1 MDAAVCAF
9 DPDRHGISD
18 GLSDRA
24 VSVQKEEDVKRQ
36 RLIFFL
42 FLLVGMGFLNYPF
55 VSQWVNQRN
64 QSKVIYEYEKKAEK
78 LSDTGKQKLLGEARN
93 YNSKLRAGRVLPG
106 DSFGGGAEET
116 SAYRE
121 YQKLLDVFGDG
132 ILCYLEIPSIEVFL
146 PVFHGTSEHVLE
158 QGAGHLFGSS
168 LPVGGAGTHAVI
180 AAHTGIAT
188 RMFFTDLDQMKTGDL
203 FFLNVLGEK
212 LAYQVDQIVTVT
224 PDRTDLLRIEE
235 GKDQVTL
242 VTCTPYGINSHRLL
256 VRGKRIPY
264 REAQKRAEQAKES
277 GFLIW
282 GKRVFV
288 LSILFLGAAGFWLL
302 KPSKRKE
309 EKG

>member
-1 MDAAVCAF
+1 M
-9 DPDRHGISD
+9 
-18 GLSDRA
+18 
-24 VSVQKEEDVKRQ
+24 KRQ

-121 YQKLLDVFGDG
+121 YQKLLDVSGDG

-168 LPVGGAGTHAVI
+168 LPVGGGGDTCCDRGTYRNRDQDVFYRSGSDEDGRSFFPECSGRKAGVSGGPDRYRD
-180 AAHTGIAT
+180 TGPHRSSAD
-188 RMFFTDLDQMKTGDL
+188 RRGKGSGDTGDL
-203 FFLNVLGEK
+203 YSLW
-212 LAYQVDQIVTVT
+212 DQLTQASCKRKEDSIPGSTET
-224 PDRTDLLRIEE
+224 CRT
-235 GKDQVTL
+235 
-242 VTCTPYGINSHRLL
+242 
-256 VRGKRIPY
+256 GKRI
-264 REAQKRAEQAKES
+264 RISDLGKKSFCTFHTVS
-277 GFLIW
+277 GSS
-282 GKRVFV
+282 R
-288 LSILFLGAAGFWLL
+288 ILA
-302 KPSKRKE
+302 P
-309 EKG
+309 

>member
-1 MDAAVCAF
+1 M
-9 DPDRHGISD
+9 
-18 GLSDRA
+18 
-24 VSVQKEEDVKRQ
+24 KRQ

-121 YQKLLDVFGDG
+121 YQKLLDVSGDG

-188 RMFFTDLDQMKTGDL
+188 RMSDEDGRSFFPECSGRKAGVSGGPDRYSDTGPHRSSADRRGKGSGDTGDL
-203 FFLNVLGEK
+203 YSLW
-212 LAYQVDQIVTVT
+212 DQLTQASCKRKEDSIPGSTET
-224 PDRTDLLRIEE
+224 CRT
-235 GKDQVTL
+235 
-242 VTCTPYGINSHRLL
+242 
-256 VRGKRIPY
+256 GKRI
-264 REAQKRAEQAKES
+264 RISDLGQKSFCTFHTVS
-277 GFLIW
+277 GSS
-282 GKRVFV
+282 R
-288 LSILFLGAAGFWLL
+288 ILA
-302 KPSKRKE
+302 P
-309 EKG
+309 

>member
-1 MDAAVCAF
+1 M
-9 DPDRHGISD
+9 
-18 GLSDRA
+18 
-24 VSVQKEEDVKRQ
+24 KKRQ
-36 RLIFFL
+36 RNCRTPGNKNFWAKPETIIQNFA
-42 FLLVGMGFLNYPF
+42 
-55 VSQWVNQRN
+55 QA
-64 QSKVIYEYEKKAEK
+64 EYFRVTVLEVAQK
-78 LSDTGKQKLLGEARN
+78 KLLHTENIRN
-93 YNSKLRAGRVLPG
+93 FWMSPETGSCVIWKFRRSR
-106 DSFGGGAEET
+106 SFC
-116 SAYRE
+116 R
-121 YQKLLDVFGDG
+121 F
-132 ILCYLEIPSIEVFL
+132 FM
-146 PVFHGTSEHVLE
+146 EHVLE

>member
-1 MDAAVCAF
+1 M
-9 DPDRHGISD
+9 
-18 GLSDRA
+18 
-24 VSVQKEEDVKRQ
+24 KRQ
-36 RLIFFL
+36 KLIFFL
-42 FLLVGMGFLNYPF
+42 FLLAGMGFLNYLF
-55 VSQWVNQRN
+55 VSQWINQRN

-93 YNSKLRAGRVLPG
+93 YNSKLRSGGVLPG
-106 DSFGGGAEET
+106 DSFGGGEEET

-121 YQKLLDVFGDG
+121 YQKLLDVSGDG

-188 RMFFTDLDQMKTGDL
+188 RMFFTDIDQMKTGDL

>member
-1 MDAAVCAF
+1 M
-9 DPDRHGISD
+9 
-18 GLSDRA
+18 
-24 VSVQKEEDVKRQ
+24 KRQ

-55 VSQWVNQRN
+55 VSQWVNQIN

-121 YQKLLDVFGDG
+121 YQKLLDVSGDG

>member
-1 MDAAVCAF
+1 MKAI
-9 DPDRHGISD
+9 GIILAGGNNSRMRE
-18 GLSDRA
+18 LSDKRA
-24 VSVQKEEDVKRQ
+24 IAAMPVAGSYRSIDFALSNMANSHVQKVAA
-36 RLIFFL
+36 LISCTL
-42 FLLVGMGFLNYPF
+42 IIPKGIPWSV
-55 VSQWVNQRN
+55 
-64 QSKVIYEYEKKAEK
+64 
-78 LSDTGKQKLLGEARN
+78 
-93 YNSKLRAGRVLPG
+93 
-106 DSFGGGAEET
+106 GGG
-116 SAYRE
+116 
-121 YQKLLDVFGDG
+121 
-132 ILCYLEIPSIEVFL
+132 
-146 PVFHGTSEHVLE
+146 
-158 QGAGHLFGSS
+158 
-168 LPVGGAGTHAVI
+168 GTHAVI

>member
-1 MDAAVCAF
+1 M
-9 DPDRHGISD
+9 
-18 GLSDRA
+18 
-24 VSVQKEEDVKRQ
+24 KRQ

-121 YQKLLDVFGDG
+121 YQKLLDVSGDG

-224 PDRTDLLRIEE
+224 PGPHRSSADRRGKGSGDTGDLYSLW
-235 GKDQVTL
+235 DQLTQASCKRKEDSIPGSTE
-242 VTCTPYGINSHRLL
+242 TCRT
-256 VRGKRIPY
+256 GKRI
-264 REAQKRAEQAKES
+264 RISDLGKKSFCTFHNVS
-277 GFLIW
+277 GSS
-282 GKRVFV
+282 R
-288 LSILFLGAAGFWLL
+288 ILA
-302 KPSKRKE
+302 P
-309 EKG
+309 

>member
-1 MDAAVCAF
+1 M
-9 DPDRHGISD
+9 
-18 GLSDRA
+18 
-24 VSVQKEEDVKRQ
+24 
-36 RLIFFL
+36 
-42 FLLVGMGFLNYPF
+42 NYPF

-93 YNSKLRAGRVLPG
+93 YNSKLRAGRVLRVTVLEV
-106 DSFGGGAEET
+106 A
-116 SAYRE
+116 
-121 YQKLLDVFGDG
+121 QKKLLHTENIRNFWMSPETGSCVIWKFRRSRSFCRFFMELRSMFWNRGRDICLV
-132 ILCYLEIPSIEVFL
+132 LHFL
-146 PVFHGTSEHVLE
+146 SGER
-158 QGAGHLFGSS
+158 
-168 LPVGGAGTHAVI
+168 GTHAVI

-288 LSILFLGAAGFWLL
+288 LSILFSGSSRILA
-302 KPSKRKE
+302 P
-309 EKG
+309 

>member
-1 MDAAVCAF
+1 M
-9 DPDRHGISD
+9 
-18 GLSDRA
+18 
-24 VSVQKEEDVKRQ
+24 KRQ

-121 YQKLLDVFGDG
+121 YQKLLDVSGDG

-188 RMFFTDLDQMKTGDL
+188 RMLFTDLDQM
-203 FFLNVLGEK
+203 
-212 LAYQVDQIVTVT
+212 
-224 PDRTDLLRIEE
+224 
-235 GKDQVTL
+235 
-242 VTCTPYGINSHRLL
+242 
-256 VRGKRIPY
+256 
-264 REAQKRAEQAKES
+264 
-277 GFLIW
+277 
-282 GKRVFV
+282 
-288 LSILFLGAAGFWLL
+288 
-302 KPSKRKE
+302 
-309 EKG
+309 

>member
-1 MDAAVCAF
+1 M
-9 DPDRHGISD
+9 
-18 GLSDRA
+18 
-24 VSVQKEEDVKRQ
+24 KRQ

-121 YQKLLDVFGDG
+121 YQKLLDVSGDG

-168 LPVGGAGTHAVI
+168 LPVGGGGTHAVI
-180 AAHTGIAT
+180 AAHTGIADVFY
-188 RMFFTDLDQMKTGDL
+188 RSGSDEDGRSFFPECSGRKAGVSGGPDRYRDTGPHRSSADRRGKGSGDTGDL
-203 FFLNVLGEK
+203 YSLW
-212 LAYQVDQIVTVT
+212 DQLTQASCKRKEDSIPGSTET
-224 PDRTDLLRIEE
+224 CRT
-235 GKDQVTL
+235 
-242 VTCTPYGINSHRLL
+242 
-256 VRGKRIPY
+256 GKRI
-264 REAQKRAEQAKES
+264 RISDLGKKSFCTFHTVS
-277 GFLIW
+277 GSS
-282 GKRVFV
+282 R
-288 LSILFLGAAGFWLL
+288 ILA
-302 KPSKRKE
+302 P
-309 EKG
+309 

>member
-1 MDAAVCAF
+1 M
-9 DPDRHGISD
+9 
-18 GLSDRA
+18 
-24 VSVQKEEDVKRQ
+24 
-36 RLIFFL
+36 
-42 FLLVGMGFLNYPF
+42 
-55 VSQWVNQRN
+55 
-64 QSKVIYEYEKKAEK
+64 
-78 LSDTGKQKLLGEARN
+78 
-93 YNSKLRAGRVLPG
+93 
-106 DSFGGGAEET
+106 
-116 SAYRE
+116 
-121 YQKLLDVFGDG
+121 
-132 ILCYLEIPSIEVFL
+132 
-146 PVFHGTSEHVLE
+146 
-158 QGAGHLFGSS
+158 
-168 LPVGGAGTHAVI
+168 
-180 AAHTGIAT
+180 
-188 RMFFTDLDQMKTGDL
+188 
-203 FFLNVLGEK
+203 
-212 LAYQVDQIVTVT
+212 DQIVTVT